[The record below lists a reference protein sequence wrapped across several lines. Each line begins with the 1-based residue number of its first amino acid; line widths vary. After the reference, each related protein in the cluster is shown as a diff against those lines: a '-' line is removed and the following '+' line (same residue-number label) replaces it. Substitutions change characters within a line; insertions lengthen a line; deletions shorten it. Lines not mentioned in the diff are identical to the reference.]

1 MNVQRLPVKKRAAK
15 RPPTRTVEVG
25 IAEGDFEGWRATLK
39 VDFPAK
45 LLEEFESGSAQRV
58 INALQRLVVDHNFPD
73 AEGEVAATL
82 MDVDPYTGL
91 VAIADAY
98 LSAIRALPPR

>member
-25 IAEGDFEGWRATLK
+25 IAEGDFAGWQATFR
-39 VDFPAK
+39 VDFPAR

-58 INALQRLVVDHNFPD
+58 IAALQKLVIEHNFPD
-73 AEGEVAATL
+73 VDGEVAATL
-82 MDVDPYTGL
+82 IDVDPYTGL

-98 LSAIRALPPR
+98 MDALRALPPR